1 MKISQN
7 GINMIK
13 GFEGLKLKAYY
24 DSANVLTIGYGT
36 TNKVSRYTNFI
47 IQPNSEI
54 RQDFAERLLVK
65 SLQPFELNVNAYNN
79 IYKWSQNEYD
89 ALVSFAYNV
98 GSIDGLTK
106 HGTRTREEI
115 YNAFTQYIK
124 AGGKVVSGLLV
135 RRTEERNLFN
145 SRAYHNGNASKEVF
159 TISTNIKKGATGNLV
174 KMVQAV
180 VGAKI
185 DGVFGA
191 NTELKIREWQA
202 SHNLTVDGIVGS
214 KTWSAMIK

>member
-1 MKISQN
+1 MKISQH

-13 GFEGLKLKAYY
+13 GFEGLRLKAYY

-36 TNKVSRYTNFI
+36 TNKVSRHTNFI
-47 IQPNSEI
+47 ITPNTEI
-54 RQDFAERLLVK
+54 SAEFAEKLLVK

-79 IYKWSQNEYD
+79 VYKWSQNEYD

-98 GSIDGLTK
+98 GSIDGLTQ
-106 HGTRTREEI
+106 HGRRTREEI

-135 RRTEERNLFN
+135 RRTEERDLFN
-145 SRAYHNGNASKEVF
+145 SRAYHNGNSKEVF
-159 TISTNIKKGATGNLV
+159 VITTTIKKGAVGNLV

-180 VGAKI
+180 VGAKV
-185 DGVFGA
+185 DGVFGT
-191 NTELKIREWQA
+191 NTELKVREWQA
-202 SHNLTVDGIVGS
+202 CHGLTVDGVVGA
-214 KTWSAMIK
+214 KTWSSMIK

>member
-1 MKISQN
+1 MKISQH

-13 GFEGLKLKAYY
+13 DFEGLRLKAYY

-47 IQPNSEI
+47 IQPDSEI
-54 RQDFAERLLVK
+54 KEDFAERLLIK

-79 IYKWSQNEYD
+79 VYKWSQNEYD

-98 GSIDGLTK
+98 GSIDGLTQ

-135 RRTEERNLFN
+135 RRTEERDLFN
-145 SRAYHNGNASKEVF
+145 SRAYHNGNKEVF
-159 TISTNIKKGATGNLV
+159 TISATIKKGSTGNLV

-185 DGVFGA
+185 DGVFGT
-191 NTELKIREWQA
+191 NTELKVREWQV
-202 SHNLTVDGIVGS
+202 SHNLTVDGIVGN
-214 KTWSAMIK
+214 KTWSAMIR